1 MGAAALQHEVR
12 NDAVEVEAVVVALA
26 HELREIGHRV
36 RGVAMVEGQE
46 DVTGA
51 GFHADLHDP
60 TTRRGHL
67 RLRAVRTVVE
77 MRRPFR
83 TIMGDL
89 LDLNLDMIDGST
101 TTLRDVADGGRLLVV
116 NVASACGLTRQ
127 YADLQRLHAK
137 HDDLTVIGFPCN
149 QFGAQEPGTHEEIC
163 AFTEERY
170 GVTFPL
176 TAKVDVNGA
185 NRHPIYAALCQET
198 DDEGHTGDVRWNFE
212 NSSSAPM
219 GTWHASSL
227 QHPRTTCFEGSFLSV
242 RVAWLSFGHEQ
253 EHDHRRHEGN
263 DRRCAGGRG
272 HANDKGLLGGFKQA
286 APAGWP

>member
-1 MGAAALQHEVR
+1 MTNL
-12 NDAVEVEAVVVALA
+12 
-26 HELREIGHRV
+26 
-36 RGVAMVEGQE
+36 M
-46 DVTGA
+46 DVK
-51 GFHADLHDP
+51 
-60 TTRRGHL
+60 
-67 RLRAVRTVVE
+67 
-77 MRRPFR
+77 
-83 TIMGDL
+83 
-89 LDLNLDMIDGST
+89 LDLIDGST

-127 YADLQRLHAK
+127 YADLQRLHAE

-212 NSSSAPM
+212 KFLISAD
-219 GTWHASSL
+219 GH
-227 QHPRTTCFEGSFLSV
+227 
-242 RVAWLSFGHEQ
+242 VARFKPATSP
-253 EHDHRRHEGN
+253 N
-263 DRRCAGGRG
+263 DV
-272 HANDKGLLGGFKQA
+272 L
-286 APAGWP
+286 

>member
-1 MGAAALQHEVR
+1 
-12 NDAVEVEAVVVALA
+12 
-26 HELREIGHRV
+26 
-36 RGVAMVEGQE
+36 
-46 DVTGA
+46 
-51 GFHADLHDP
+51 
-60 TTRRGHL
+60 
-67 RLRAVRTVVE
+67 

-89 LDLNLDMIDGST
+89 LDLDVDMIDGST
-101 TTLRDVADGGRLLVV
+101 ITLRDVADGGRLLVV

-127 YADLQRLHAK
+127 YTDLQRLHAE

-185 NRHPIYAALCQET
+185 NRHPIYATLCQET

-212 NSSSAPM
+212 KFLISAD
-219 GTWHASSL
+219 GN
-227 QHPRTTCFEGSFLSV
+227 
-242 RVAWLSFGHEQ
+242 VARFKPATSP
-253 EHDHRRHEGN
+253 N
-263 DRRCAGGRG
+263 DV
-272 HANDKGLLGGFKQA
+272 L
-286 APAGWP
+286 